1 MAQQRAPASVD
12 LYWLPLGAGGRV
24 VRWCG
29 RLYESWA
36 AWREHRDRAALF
48 HAGLMLRLDDTAF
61 AVEMGPVW
69 NVTEPDRGVLL
80 EGPSARGGSA
90 VSGLP
95 ATRCGAGR
103 AATFPDL
110 ARRCDP
116 VRTTHEPGTVAGRPG
131 RAPAAAAAHTWGRD
145 ELGAG
150 EMWNSNSAVA
160 WHSRAPATTWTP
172 SDRRPAAGRPGGR
185 PASCW
190 PGAAVDPGHR
200 GAGAALT
207 SRASRGESSRSSPA
221 RRRGPQAW
229 HDGVGGLGETSRRAR
244 RRHRPAS

>member
-1 MAQQRAPASVD
+1 MAQERGPASVD

-80 EGPSARGGSA
+80 EGPVGTRWLGRFRAFRYEVRCWPGGHI
-90 VSGLP
+90 
-95 ATRCGAGR
+95 
-103 AATFPDL
+103 PDL
-110 ARRCDP
+110 AEAVASP
-116 VRTTHEPGTVAGRPG
+116 VRTTHEPGTVAAVLDVLPQL
-131 RAPAAAAAHTWGRD
+131 PPLTWGRD

-160 WHSRAPATTWTP
+160 WALACTGHDMDAL
-172 SDRRPAAGRPGGR
+172 RPPPGGR
-185 PASCW
+185 A
-190 PGAAVDPGHR
+190 PGWSAGLVLAGRHGWDPGHH

-207 SRASRGESSRSSPA
+207 SRASRGESIRSSPA
-221 RRRGPQAW
+221 RRRGPA
-229 HDGVGGLGETSRRAR
+229 GVARRGGRPRRTSRRAR
-244 RRHRPAS
+244 